1 MVRTHWRRPRCSLV
15 GHADV
20 GRSPGGG
27 LRTWVQVG
35 ILCLT
40 GCGTPQAGPPSEE
53 IALSE
58 DAEVLAHG
66 EHLVRD
72 VLGCVQC
79 HGEDL
84 GGQLI
89 PGRWWGETVAPN
101 LTTGEG
107 GVGARYGP
115 MDWGRML
122 RHGLDPNG
130 ERLQYMP
137 IDRWQG
143 LSDGDLHAV
152 VSWLLRVPPVHR
164 SLGTAWQGW
173 SWDVAEDGGVTPM
186 CHEANKT
193 TEPTSRRWR
202 VVDCHGNPDV
212 SVQTSRVDGCRG
224 GRAPSLH
231 EPSAHGERTALSCSA
246 R

>member
-1 MVRTHWRRPRCSLV
+1 M
-15 GHADV
+15 
-20 GRSPGGG
+20 
-27 LRTWVQVG
+27 RTWFQVG
-35 ILCLT
+35 ILGLT
-40 GCGTPQAGPPSEE
+40 GCGAPQVGPPSEE

-58 DAEVLAHG
+58 DAEVLTHG

-107 GVGARYGP
+107 GIGAGYGP

-122 RHGLDPNG
+122 RHGLNPNG

-137 IDRWQG
+137 IDRWQRI
-143 LSDGDLHAV
+143 SDDDLHAV
-152 VSWLLRVPPVHR
+152 VSWLLRVPPVNR
-164 SLGTAWQGW
+164 SLGTSWQGW

-186 CHEANKT
+186 SATRAPDEDYGTYLATLAGC
-193 TEPTSRRWR
+193 
-202 VVDCHGNPDV
+202 VDCHGNPDV
-212 SVQTSRVDGCRG
+212 SVQTSRDEWLQGWTG
-224 GRAPSLH
+224 AEFARAL
-231 EPSAHGERTALSCSA
+231 SAHGEEAGSVALGTLRDLELDA
-246 R
+246 LWAWAKPRAPHD